1 MSGANNSRNKLCK
14 LNDERADIFPRIGE
28 YKLMDQKTNGYDMK
42 RLMTIYIF
50 NRKKALII
58 IALIIPLVFLFLLIL
73 NLFHGMS

>member
-28 YKLMDQKTNGYDMK
+28 YKLMYQNTNGYDMK

>member
-1 MSGANNSRNKLCK
+1 MTGANNSRNKLCQ
-14 LNDERADIFPRIGE
+14 LNGERTDIFPYIGE
-28 YKLMDQKTNGYDMK
+28 YKLMYQNTNGYDMK

-73 NLFHGMS
+73 NLFHSMS